1 VTLRTTAAFA
11 QRRRR
16 NGVGVVAVSPYD
28 ESMADVQPAVGEGR
42 STLDVEEVSDRILTI
57 PNAITLVRLLCIPLF
72 LYLLLVRDARLGAA
86 LLLAGLGMTDWVDGY
101 AARHLGQISNLGK
114 AFDPTVDR
122 LLLITGVIS
131 IIAVGG
137 CPLWFGVV
145 VVTREVI
152 MSAWVLSI
160 MALGAKRMD
169 VSRAGKRGTVG
180 ILVAFPAFLAASDE
194 GIPEGIRRAF
204 EVVAW
209 CAAIPGLVFALIA
222 FVGYFPAGMTALR
235 EGRAAREAERATET
249 EDDENSGE
257 RSPT

>member
-1 VTLRTTAAFA
+1 
-11 QRRRR
+11 
-16 NGVGVVAVSPYD
+16 
-28 ESMADVQPAVGEGR
+28 MADVQPALGEDR
-42 STLDVEEVSDRILTI
+42 STESGPEGSDRILTL
-57 PNAITLVRLLCIPLF
+57 PNLITLVRFLCIPLF
-72 LYLLLVRDARLGAA
+72 LYLLLLRDARFEAAVLLGFLGA
-86 LLLAGLGMTDWVDGY
+86 TDWVDGY

-114 AFDPTVDR
+114 AMDPTVDR
-122 LLLITGVIS
+122 LLLITGVVS

-137 CPLWFGVV
+137 CPQWFGIV
-145 VVTREVI
+145 VVTREVV

-160 MALGAKRMD
+160 MALGAKRME

-194 GIPEGIRRAF
+194 AIPDGMRLAF

-222 FVGYFPAGMTALR
+222 FVGYFPAGMVALR
-235 EGRAAREAERATET
+235 EGRAAREAAQHQGAT
-249 EDDENSGE
+249 DDEASGE